1 MADVELRLRK
11 GMAMNCVDSE
21 NGVWTPCTEEDKEM
35 VRRQMNRLLATNHFK
50 NSRRYP
56 VLFRFIVEETLE
68 GRGEY
73 LKERLLG
80 VRVFDRPAD
89 YDTAADPIVRVTIAE
104 IRKRIAQY
112 YHEEAHDSE
121 MRIELPQGRYVPEF
135 HISRDER
142 ADHPQA
148 SGAAQIQ
155 AEEQTSEHS
164 ASSPK
169 SHLVVPSL
177 QAGRKF
183 WHSLSVRYTL
193 SAVGVLLIALGAGAL
208 WKWAYPSA
216 IDELWEPF
224 LANRRTVIFCLP
236 VGTKTGESIAA
247 SAGILVGDH
256 ASAMDHAA
264 LPYSPAD
271 ESSPSSTFLA
281 YQVLDE
287 NVVFSDALATLH
299 ISNYLASR
307 HRKSNFRPNELAT
320 LDDLRQGPVV
330 LVGGLDN
337 QWTLRALAPL
347 RYRFA
352 GTDQEQYWIL
362 DTKNP
367 AMKDWIFEPKT
378 PLAAVK
384 RDFAIIARVHDE
396 STGQVEMI
404 VAGIG
409 MSGTT
414 AAGEFLVDP
423 QQIKEL
429 RRRVGSGFR
438 DHDFEAVL
446 SMDVVNGIAGSPKIL
461 AVTVR

>member
-1 MADVELRLRK
+1 
-11 GMAMNCVDSE
+11 MNCVDSE
-21 NGVWTPCTEEDKEM
+21 NSVWTPRTEEDKAL
-35 VRRQMNRLLATNHFK
+35 VRQQMNRLLQTNHFR

-135 HISRDER
+135 HFSKDER
-142 ADHPQA
+142 SDHH
-148 SGAAQIQ
+148 
-155 AEEQTSEHS
+155 QTSESMHLGAELQIAESAVVHS
-164 ASSPK
+164 EVFPVS
-169 SHLVVPSL
+169 VPS
-177 QAGRKF
+177 AMPGRKRRF
-183 WHSLSVRYTL
+183 SSLVRWTL
-193 SAVGVLLIALGAGAL
+193 GAATVLLIALGAGVL
-208 WKWAYPSA
+208 WRCVYPSA
-216 IDELWEPF
+216 LDELWKPF

-236 VGTKTGESIAA
+236 VGTKAGDATAA
-247 SAGILVGDH
+247 AAGILVSDY
-256 ASAMDHAA
+256 ASTKGHVI
-264 LPYSPAD
+264 PQVPPAS
-271 ESSPSSTFLA
+271 ESFPASTFLA
-281 YQVLDE
+281 YEKLDE
-287 NVVFSDALATLH
+287 NVVFSDALATLR
-299 ISNYLASR
+299 ISNYLAAR
-307 HRKSNFRPNELAT
+307 NRKSNFRPNVLAT

-337 QWTLRALAPL
+337 QWTLRALASL

-352 GTDQEQYWIL
+352 CTNQEQYWIV

-367 AMKDWIFEPKT
+367 SMRDWMLDPKA
-378 PLAAVK
+378 PLTDVK
-384 RDFAIIARVHDE
+384 HDFAIIARVHDE
-396 STGQVEMI
+396 STGQIEMI

-409 MSGTT
+409 MSGTA

-423 QQIKEL
+423 QQMEEL

-446 SMDVVNGIAGSPKIL
+446 STDVVNGIAGSPRIL

>member
-1 MADVELRLRK
+1 
-11 GMAMNCVDSE
+11 MNC
-21 NGVWTPCTEEDKEM
+21 
-35 VRRQMNRLLATNHFK
+35 LLETNHFR

-56 VLFRFIVEETLE
+56 VLFRFIVEETLD

-135 HISRDER
+135 HFSKDDCY
-142 ADHPQA
+142 DHQQA
-148 SGAAQIQ
+148 SDSMHIGAKSQI
-155 AEEQTSEHS
+155 AESAGIHSEVQPTATPS
-164 ASSPK
+164 AMPGRKRRFSSP
-169 SHLVVPSL
+169 
-177 QAGRKF
+177 
-183 WHSLSVRYTL
+183 VRWALGTTT
-193 SAVGVLLIALGAGAL
+193 AILIVLGAGVL
-208 WKWAYPSA
+208 WKCVDSSA
-216 IDELWEPF
+216 LDELWKPF

-236 VGTKTGESIAA
+236 VGTKAGEATAA
-247 SAGILVGDH
+247 AAGILVGDY
-256 ASAMDHAA
+256 ASTKEHVVPQVSSD
-264 LPYSPAD
+264 SESFPA
-271 ESSPSSTFLA
+271 STFLA
-281 YQVLDE
+281 YEKLDE
-287 NVVFSDALATLH
+287 NVAFSDALATLR
-299 ISNYLASR
+299 ISNYLAAR
-307 HRKSNFRPNELAT
+307 NRRSNFRPNAQAT

-352 GTDQEQYWIL
+352 CTGQEQYWIM

-367 AMKDWIFEPKT
+367 AMKDWRLDPKL
-378 PLAAVK
+378 PLADVK

-396 STGQVEMI
+396 STGQIEMI

-409 MSGTT
+409 MSGTA

-423 QQIKEL
+423 QQMEEL
-429 RRRVGSGFR
+429 RRQVGSGFR

-446 SMDVVNGIAGSPKIL
+446 STDVVNGIAGSPRIL